1 MFLARLSPCLPMWHT
16 WRQRIPE
23 SSYLD
28 PWSVHLSG
36 GFGQPVSLSKK
47 TSIKHSDLQGVTQV
61 APFFYAYR
69 NQSPDPRRALSLAP
83 TAWDQ
88 FPDSHRALSP
98 AQRHAKS
105 LYGRTRIETSPQIRA
120 EPRVTHK
127 FFFVRP
133 YKFVMSTRK
142 SLIYIQCPLFWP
154 IVHLLYFFQKA
165 KVDISTVL
173 NNGKQW

>member
-1 MFLARLSPCLPMWHT
+1 
-16 WRQRIPE
+16 
-23 SSYLD
+23 
-28 PWSVHLSG
+28 
-36 GFGQPVSLSKK
+36 
-47 TSIKHSDLQGVTQV
+47 V

-69 NQSPDPRRALSLAP
+69 NQFPDPRRALSFAQHIRNQSPDPRRAP
-83 TAWDQ
+83 
-88 FPDSHRALSP
+88 SP

-133 YKFVMSTRK
+133 YKFVLSTRK

-165 KVDISTVL
+165 KVDISTVA
-173 NNGKQW
+173 NSGKQW